1 MLSNVK
7 HIAQHPT
14 LRRLY
19 AILWVAVV
27 SVALLQSSM
36 HPVIGPAQPPGPVSP
51 ERELFLTTAHL
62 VAFSGMLV
70 LIWWALHPAKHALL
84 VALLFCW
91 GYAIATELLQTL
103 VPDRGASF
111 YDLWMDFAAA
121 SIAALFISAHR
132 KRQAA
137 GKRF

>member
-1 MLSNVK
+1 MT
-7 HIAQHPT
+7 QHRT

-19 AILWVAVV
+19 AVVWVALA

-36 HPVIGPAQPPGPVSP
+36 HPLIGPALPGPTTP
-51 ERELFLTTAHL
+51 ERELFLTAAHL
-62 VAFSGMLV
+62 ATFSGLLV
-70 LIWWALHPAKHALL
+70 LIWWALHPARHALL

-91 GYAIATELLQTL
+91 SYAIATELLQTL
-103 VPDRGASF
+103 VPDRVASL

-121 SIAALFISAHR
+121 SIAALFISARR
-132 KRQAA
+132 KRQEA

>member
-1 MLSNVK
+1 MRNKLK
-7 HIAQHPT
+7 HIIQHPA

-19 AILWVAVV
+19 AVVWVAVV
-27 SVALLQSSM
+27 SVTLLQSSM
-36 HPVIGPAQPPGPVSP
+36 YPLIGPAQPPGPVSP

-70 LIWWALHPAKHALL
+70 LIWWALHPARHALR

-91 GYAIATELLQTL
+91 GYALATELLQTL
-103 VPDRGASF
+103 VPDRGASL
-111 YDLWMDFAAA
+111 YDLWMDFAAT
-121 SIAALFISAHR
+121 SIAALLISAHR
-132 KRQAA
+132 KRQEA